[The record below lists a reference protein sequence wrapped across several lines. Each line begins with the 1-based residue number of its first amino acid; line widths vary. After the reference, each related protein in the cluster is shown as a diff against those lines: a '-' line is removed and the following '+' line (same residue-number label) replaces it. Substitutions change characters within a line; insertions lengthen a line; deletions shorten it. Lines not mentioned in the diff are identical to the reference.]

1 MIELHV
7 RTIDHDSQRYDTVGD
22 WVYGNQPGE
31 FHVTVSNM
39 GNRDYEF
46 CVAIHELVEAYLL
59 RKRGVT
65 QRQVDEF
72 DNNFEAN
79 RPDGNIE
86 EPGFDITAP
95 YYKEHFFATGLEML
109 LAEKLNLNWQEYE
122 STVNSLIYHKT
133 ANGTLQE

>member
-59 RKRGVT
+59 RRRGVT

-72 DNNFEAN
+72 DNNFEQK
-79 RPDGNIE
+79 RSKEDIS
-86 EPGFDITAP
+86 EPGDSSDAP
-95 YYKEHFFATGLEML
+95 YKQEHFLATTIERIIAQALEL
-109 LAEKLNLNWQEYE
+109 DWKTYDD
-122 STVNSLIYHKT
+122 TVLGLIYHKT